1 MSGSFTPD
9 VGMPPPPL
17 VCPIHRVFCDGWDVI
32 STPMPSRTILA
43 LIFAI
48 LLTPSLPAQT
58 TPVRPHIT
66 GISHVAFYVTD
77 MPQALLFWHDLL
89 GFDLSYDRKKPN
101 STDTSVAFL
110 KVNDHQYVEL
120 LSDPPPN
127 TRNFLSHICF
137 LTDDLEAMRLY
148 LASKNI
154 EVPAHSSRTRT
165 GDLVFTIHDPDGTAL
180 EFSQPQPASVE
191 AQGAGQYLP
200 ATRISQHIMHA
211 GFVVLDTERALD
223 FYSQV
228 LGFHETWRGGGPPV
242 LSWINMQL
250 ADSPDYVEFMLHSQQ
265 PASLGSDNH
274 VALEVPSLAAAVTAL
289 QARPAF
295 KAYTKP
301 LTPHVGK
308 NGKRQLN
315 LFDPDG
321 TRVELMEPSTADGK
335 PVPSS
340 TAPPPP
346 AAHE

>member
-1 MSGSFTPD
+1 
-9 VGMPPPPL
+9 MPPRTAAPL
-17 VCPIHRVFCDGWDVI
+17 AITLFLI
-32 STPMPSRTILA
+32 ALA
-43 LIFAI
+43 PLR
-48 LLTPSLPAQT
+48 AQT
-58 TPVRPHIT
+58 APTRPHIT
-66 GISHVAFYVTD
+66 GISHVAYYVTD
-77 MPQALLFWHDLL
+77 MPQSLLFWHDLL

-127 TRNFLSHICF
+127 TKNLLSHICF

-154 EVPAHSSRTRT
+154 EVPAHSSHTRT

-211 GFVVLDTERALD
+211 GFPVGNTQRALD
-223 FYSQV
+223 FYSQI
-228 LGFHETWRGGGPPV
+228 LGFHEIWRGGGPPV

-250 ADSPDYVEFMLHSQQ
+250 PDSPDYVEFMLYTTL

-274 VALEVPSLAAAVTAL
+274 VALEVPSLVAAVTTL
-289 QARPAF
+289 QSRPAI
-295 KAYTKP
+295 KTYTKP
-301 LTPHVGK
+301 LTPKVGK

-321 TRVELMEPSTADGK
+321 TRVELMEPITTDGK

-346 AAHE
+346 PAQN

>member
-1 MSGSFTPD
+1 
-9 VGMPPPPL
+9 MPPRTATPL
-17 VCPIHRVFCDGWDVI
+17 
-32 STPMPSRTILA
+32 TIAFLLIALA
-43 LIFAI
+43 PLR
-48 LLTPSLPAQT
+48 AQT
-58 TPVRPHIT
+58 TPTRPHIT
-66 GISHVAFYVTD
+66 GISHVAYYVTD
-77 MPQALLFWHDLL
+77 MPQSLLFWHDLL

-120 LSDPPPN
+120 LSDPPPG
-127 TRNFLSHICF
+127 TKSLLSHICF

-148 LASKNI
+148 LASKDI
-154 EVPAHSSRTRT
+154 QVPAHSSRTRT
-165 GDLVFTIHDPDGTAL
+165 GDLVFTIKDPDGTAL

-200 ATRISQHIMHA
+200 TTRISQHIMHA
-211 GFVVLDTERALD
+211 GFPVGNTQRALD

-228 LGFHETWRGGGPPV
+228 LGFHETWRGASGPTQ

-250 ADSPDYVEFMLHSQQ
+250 PDSPDYVEFMLYSTL
-265 PASLGSDNH
+265 PANLGSDNH

-289 QARPAF
+289 QSRPAI
-295 KAYTKP
+295 KTYTKP
-301 LTPHVGK
+301 LTPKVGK

-321 TRVELMEPSTADGK
+321 TRVELMEPTTADGK

-346 AAHE
+346 PAQN

>member
-1 MSGSFTPD
+1 
-9 VGMPPPPL
+9 
-17 VCPIHRVFCDGWDVI
+17 
-32 STPMPSRTILA
+32 
-43 LIFAI
+43 
-48 LLTPSLPAQT
+48 
-58 TPVRPHIT
+58 
-66 GISHVAFYVTD
+66 
-77 MPQALLFWHDLL
+77 MPQSLLFWHDLL

-127 TRNFLSHICF
+127 TKNLLSHICF

-154 EVPAHSSRTRT
+154 AVPARASRTRT
-165 GDLVFTIHDPDGTAL
+165 GDLVFTIKDPDGTSI

-211 GFVVLDTERALD
+211 GFVVLDTQRALD

-228 LGFHETWRGGGPPV
+228 LGFHETWRGASSPTQ

-250 ADSPDYVEFMLHSQQ
+250 PDSPDYVEFMLYTTL

-289 QARPAF
+289 QSRPTF
-295 KAYTKP
+295 KTYTKP
-301 LTPHVGK
+301 LTPHIGK

-315 LFDPDG
+315 LYDPDG
-321 TRVELMEPSTADGK
+321 TRVELMEPTTTDGK

-340 TAPPPP
+340 TAPPPSMT
-346 AAHE
+346 H